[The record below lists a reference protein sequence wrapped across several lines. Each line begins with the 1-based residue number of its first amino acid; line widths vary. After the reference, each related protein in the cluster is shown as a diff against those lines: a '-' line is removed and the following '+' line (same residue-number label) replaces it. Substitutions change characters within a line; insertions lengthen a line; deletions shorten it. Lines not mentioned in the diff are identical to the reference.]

1 MELVFRYKDKIKGRS
16 SLKIY
21 SQAFGNEIIKKPG
34 NMQTT
39 KNYQQLVDT
48 FKSTSK
54 LLNLNPQLQNDI
66 TTICN
71 YLVNPNF
78 RIAVFGPFNH
88 GKSTL
93 LNAMLGDKTLP
104 IDLIPTTGA
113 AITVKYGTDIRTRI
127 MLTDGSEIYRSG
139 TDILK
144 QFAILDGDRRMRND
158 VASVEVFHPHAFLK
172 TGIEFLDLPGTN
184 DREAQDKLV
193 KEQLLSVDLVVQILD
208 ARKLMTLGE
217 RENLRDWLLDRG
229 IKTVIFVVNF
239 INLLEPEEQKEVQN
253 RLRFVAES
261 FRAELPPGF
270 SNLYRVDALPALRA
284 RLKGDVCA
292 ANSSGLTEFET
303 ALQNIAGILKQ
314 DKNFS
319 YPRVEAVARQLQELL
334 MSKII
339 PLQSEIKKI
348 NDKNKAA
355 NDIKKRAETLIQQG
369 FDASLSKL
377 RQWSTLANLREKY
390 QADAAVE
397 LAKENF
403 SNWENNTIKKDLNEL
418 QLAVV
423 KWLHQAYEFFKQ
435 ERPEDLLI
443 PFPKHPQVTL
453 PPKNGNYNDLNEP
466 GSIAVG
472 SGIGWLIGGPLGAA
486 VLGSITYLVNQ
497 NLQQQ
502 DDKVTGDSYHQQV
515 AKLCV
520 DGVDEYLDTFSRQ
533 GLVILA
539 EYERKANRV
548 IRFVESSQSSEMTQ
562 KHEELR
568 NWQSILNQLNQEL
581 SSCLGVIIASEYQ
594 VDVETLKSSSNQ
606 SVYRSQGVGIKE
618 EVGTRSNEVKQQRQ
632 VKVEVENNPA
642 SIPSPKPPNVAQ
654 VEAKFRNWELDE
666 EIAQMKAEMGVPGQK
681 QRNSSTQPKQKVEKD
696 EVKNAYEILG
706 LPNNAPIADV
716 KQAYR
721 KLVKKWHPDL
731 FVGKPQLLQEAQ
743 EKMRK
748 FNEAYTILSE
758 SDG

>member
-1 MELVFRYKDKIKGRS
+1 
-16 SLKIY
+16 
-21 SQAFGNEIIKKPG
+21 
-34 NMQTT
+34 MQTT
-39 KNYQQLVDT
+39 KNYQHLVNT
-48 FKSTSK
+48 FKNTSK
-54 LLNLNPQLQNDI
+54 LLNLNSQLKNDI
-66 TTICN
+66 TAICN
-71 YLVNPNF
+71 YLINPNF

-158 VASVEVFHPHAFLK
+158 VASVEVFHPHSFLQ

-184 DREAQDKLV
+184 DREAQDNLV
-193 KEQLLSVDLVVQILD
+193 KEQLLSVDLVVQLLD

-239 INLLEPEEQKEVQN
+239 LNLLEPEEEKEVQN

-284 RLKGDVCA
+284 RLKGNVADS
-292 ANSSGLTEFET
+292 NSSGLTEFET
-303 ALQNIAGILKQ
+303 ALQNIAGILKE
-314 DKNFS
+314 DRNIS
-319 YPRVEAVARQLQELL
+319 SPRVEAVARQLQESLKA
-334 MSKII
+334 KIT
-339 PLQSEIKKI
+339 PLQNEIKKI
-348 NDKNKAA
+348 NDKNQAA
-355 NDIKKRAETLIQQG
+355 NEIKRRAETLIKQG
-369 FDASLSKL
+369 FEASLNKL
-377 RQWSTLANLREKY
+377 RQWLALTNLRHKY

-403 SNWENNTIKKDLNEL
+403 LSWENNTVKKDFYEL
-418 QLAVV
+418 QSPLS
-423 KWLHQAYEFFKQ
+423 KWLSQAYEFFKQ
-435 ERPEDLLI
+435 EYPEDLI
-443 PFPKHPQVTL
+443 VPFPKHPQVTL
-453 PPKNGNYNDLNEP
+453 PPRNGNSNDLSEP

-502 DDKVTGDSYHQQV
+502 DDKVTGNSYHQQV
-515 AKLCV
+515 AKLCIDAV
-520 DGVDEYLDTFSRQ
+520 DGYLDNFSRE
-533 GLVILA
+533 GLAVLG
-539 EYERKANRV
+539 EYERKANRI
-548 IRFVESSQSSEMTQ
+548 IRFVESAESPEIIQ
-562 KHEELR
+562 KREELR
-568 NWQSILNQLNQEL
+568 NWQSTLQQLNQEL
-581 SSCLGVIIASEYQ
+581 ASCLGVKIASEYQ
-594 VDVETLKSSSNQ
+594 IDVEIPKSSSNQ

-618 EVGTRSNEVKQQRQ
+618 DVGTKTAEVKQQA
-632 VKVEVENNPA
+632 VKAKVEVENKPS
-642 SIPSPKPPNVAQ
+642 SIPSPKSPNVAE
-654 VEAKFRNWELDE
+654 VEAKFRNWEIDE
-666 EIAQMKAEMGVPGQK
+666 EIAQMKAEMRVPGYQK
-681 QRNSSTQPKQKVEKD
+681 QRNSSNQTNQTQPKVEKN

-706 LPNNAPIADV
+706 LPNNTPIADV

-743 EKMRK
+743 DKMRH

-758 SDG
+758 HNN

>member
-1 MELVFRYKDKIKGRS
+1 
-16 SLKIY
+16 
-21 SQAFGNEIIKKPG
+21 
-34 NMQTT
+34 MQIT

-66 TTICN
+66 TAICN
-71 YLVNPNF
+71 YLINPNF

-113 AITVKYGTDIRTRI
+113 AITVKYGMDIRTRI
-127 MLTDGSEIYRSG
+127 LLTDGSEIYRSG

-158 VASVEVFHPHAFLK
+158 VASVEVFHPHPFLK

-184 DREAQDKLV
+184 DREAQDNLV

-239 INLLEPEEQKEVQN
+239 LNLLEPEEQKEVQN

-284 RLKGDVCA
+284 RLKGDVAA

-303 ALQNIAGILKQ
+303 ALQNIAAILKH

-319 YPRVEAVARQLQELL
+319 SGRVELVARQLQELL
-334 MSKII
+334 KAKIT
-339 PLQSEIKKI
+339 PLQTEIKKV
-348 NDKNKAA
+348 NDKNQAA
-355 NDIKKRAETLIQQG
+355 NDIKKRAETLIKQG

-377 RQWSTLANLREKY
+377 RQWLALANLREKY

-403 SNWENNTIKKDLNEL
+403 SSWESNTIKKDFNEL
-418 QLAVV
+418 QSALV

-453 PPKNGNYNDLNEP
+453 PPRNSNTNDLSEP

-486 VLGSITYLVNQ
+486 VLGSISYLVNQ

-502 DDKVTGDSYHQQV
+502 DDKVAVDSYHQKV

-520 DGVDEYLDTFSRQ
+520 DAVDGYLENLSRQ
-533 GLVILA
+533 GLAILT
-539 EYERKANRV
+539 EYERKADRI
-548 IRFVESSQSSEMTQ
+548 IRFIESVESPEILQ
-562 KHEELR
+562 KHQELR

-581 SSCLGVIIASEYQ
+581 SSCLGVTIANEYQ
-594 VDVETLKSSSNQ
+594 VVEIPKSSSNQ

-618 EVGTRSNEVKQQRQ
+618 DVGTKSNEVKQKAQ
-632 VKVEVENNPA
+632 VKVEVENNPG
-642 SIPSPKPPNVAQ
+642 SIPPPKPPNVAE

-666 EIAQMKAEMGVPGQK
+666 EIAQMKAGMGVPGYQK
-681 QRNSSTQPKQKVEKD
+681 QDNTSTQPRQKLEKD
-696 EVKNAYEILG
+696 KLRNAYEILE
-706 LPNNAPIADV
+706 LPNNASITDV

-758 SDG
+758 LDR